1 MTENDPLAKYR
12 VQARL
17 EAEARASKPVRRTLS
32 MVLSTTQPRTLA
44 LEIHKRFFA
53 GKPFAEPFADDRAKK
68 CGADELD
75 ALVHGVQRSL
85 SLRSTD
91 NLDDGFPAWSLG
103 LHIAPQPSA
112 KQLAK
117 ARAVIRA
124 EPAREGE
131 EPLRCSLGGAI
142 DTFYRRQFFPERE
155 TSDFFPLLPAK
166 PGKKPA
172 EGERLHP
179 NGIVRDVGP
188 FIGDLSA
195 MLERCGDLDRKEIN
209 FALHWLET
217 NAVKSV
223 TINLEGGNDNYF
235 PRTPNTVF
243 LRDTGTPAEVE
254 PVLAL
259 LSEVDFEV
267 ASFGHLYGA
276 MDPAWN
282 PPPFYSPD
290 APPSPHPGFA
300 DLHHPHGWACAFKG
314 KGFER
319 LVSRRWLEDGP
330 WKLHRGA
337 NDTCL
342 VQFHDLD
349 IEDSARA
356 REIARPGHDVI
367 GISERGGYIQSG
379 YTANVLGK
387 VDGLFVPKT
396 GEFKIDVR
404 GRSVSPV
411 EMRDARVLWKYQRL
425 QGKTI
430 REVTFVFDDEA
441 VAREHLSLLWR
452 YELGCAAFIAGVE
465 VRLDK

>member
-1 MTENDPLAKYR
+1 MSENDPLAKYR
-12 VQARL
+12 VTPAQL
-17 EAEARASKPVRRTLS
+17 EAQAAARKRTRRALS
-32 MVLSTTQPRTLA
+32 MVLSTTQPRA
-44 LEIHKRFFA
+44 LMLELHKRFFA
-53 GKPFAEPFADDRAKK
+53 GKPFAAFADHSAKM

-85 SLRSTD
+85 SLRSTE

-124 EPAREGE
+124 DEVE
-131 EPLRCSLGGAI
+131 EPLLCTLGGAV
-142 DTFYRRQFFPERE
+142 DTFYRRQFFP
-155 TSDFFPLLPAK
+155 LMPAK

-179 NGIVRDVGP
+179 NGIVREVGP

-195 MLERCGDLDRKEIN
+195 MLERCDDINRKEIN

-235 PRTPNTVF
+235 PRGPSTVS
-243 LRDTGTPAEVE
+243 LRDTGTSAEVE

-259 LSEVDFEV
+259 LSELDFEV
-267 ASFGHLYGA
+267 ASFGHIYGA
-276 MDPAWN
+276 MDPAW
-282 PPPFYSPD
+282 D
-290 APPSPHPGFA
+290 LPHPGFA
-300 DLHHPHGWACAFKG
+300 DLHQPHGWACAFKG

-349 IEDSARA
+349 LEDSARA
-356 REIARPGHDVI
+356 REVARPGHDLI

-396 GEFKIDVR
+396 GELKIAVHGR
-404 GRSVSPV
+404 GVAPV
-411 EMRDARVLWKYQRL
+411 EMLDARVLWKCQRL
-425 QGKTI
+425 EGKTI
-430 REVTFVFDDEA
+430 RQVIFVFDDEA
-441 VAREHLSLLWR
+441 IAREHLPLLQR
-452 YELGCAAFIAGVE
+452 YELGCAAIVAGTE
-465 VRLDK
+465 VRLDA